1 MTTSTTT
8 TIPGA
13 TDAPIPSATLLK
25 RVLLGVECA
34 ALYVM
39 VPWFY
44 DMKQYPRTLI
54 PFLVVVGIVCFVWLL
69 LDTSFDRKRL
79 WNAASFKKHLPRIF
93 ATWVLGTIVMALF
106 VLFIQGKPW
115 LSDGAR
121 ENVSLFGFLQ
131 RAPAVWIIV
140 MILYPLF
147 SVYPQEI
154 ILRTFFF
161 HRYKRLFTHPAAMIV
176 ANGLVFAWVHVI
188 FENWIAVALCVPAGM
203 LFAYTYWSS
212 RSTIASGFE
221 HALFGNAMWTVGL
234 GWFFFAGSVQ

>member
-1 MTTSTTT
+1 MTSTATTSTTT
-8 TIPGA
+8 RLV
-13 TDAPIPSATLLK
+13 PSASPIK

-34 ALYVM
+34 ALYVA

-44 DMKQYPRTLI
+44 DMREYPRTLI

-69 LDTSFDRKRL
+69 LDKSFDRQRL
-79 WNAASFKKHLPRIF
+79 WNWPSFKKHLPRIF
-93 ATWVLGTIVMALF
+93 ATWVLGTIVMIAF
-106 VLFIQGKPW
+106 VMFIQGKPW
-115 LSDGAR
+115 LSDSAR

-131 RAPAVWIIV
+131 RAPQVWIIV
-140 MILYPLF
+140 MVLYPLF

-188 FENWIAVALCVPAGM
+188 FENWIAVALCLPAGM
-203 LFAYTYWSS
+203 LFAYTYWRSQ
-212 RSTIASGFE
+212 STITSGFE